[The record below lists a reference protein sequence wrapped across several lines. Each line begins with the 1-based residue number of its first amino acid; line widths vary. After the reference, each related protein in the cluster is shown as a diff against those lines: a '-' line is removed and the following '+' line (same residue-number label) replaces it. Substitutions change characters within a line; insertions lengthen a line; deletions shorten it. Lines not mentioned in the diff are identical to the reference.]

1 MSPANLTAHV
11 HISLFTLLITSVCL
25 LIAFYLFNYS
35 LFLLSVSVATAWAN
49 GLGRDTLWGFTASRS
64 RQDASRQWRQAP
76 WSYRRGHPRRP
87 PLDLSQLSCVRSADS
102 SGCDV
107 SVNQCLL
114 MGTHIYICMLVWKQC
129 WIHQLMSLQHTQHP
143 QFLQHRQPLGT
154 SSSSAEEGSRSSKNR
169 KMIGRM
175 IAFWDRIPDH
185 EQVQKDLKPLA
196 DAMIGNLSRSMQVRV
211 ASDPQLTHPGPS
223 TQSEARRACHPSES
237 GHSRMVET
245 TESH

>member
-1 MSPANLTAHV
+1 MALAETRCGASQLHV
-11 HISLFTLLITSVCL
+11 LFVRVWPRCVKAVKTGTVIIPKRPPQKT
-25 LIAFYLFNYS
+25 
-35 LFLLSVSVATAWAN
+35 TAWPQSTV
-49 GLGRDTLWGFTASRS
+49 LL
-64 RQDASRQWRQAP
+64 
-76 WSYRRGHPRRP
+76 
-87 PLDLSQLSCVRSADS
+87 RSADHR
-102 SGCDV
+102 DAM
-107 SVNQCLL
+107 SVWINVNWWV
-114 MGTHIYICMLVWKQC
+114 HIYIYKYMLVWKQC
-129 WIHQLMSLQHTQHP
+129 WIHQLMSLQHAQHP

>member
-1 MSPANLTAHV
+1 MGQWPWQR
-11 HISLFTLLITSVCL
+11 HIV
-25 LIAFYLFNYS
+25 
-35 LFLLSVSVATAWAN
+35 
-49 GLGRDTLWGFTASRS
+49 GLHS
-64 RQDASRQWRQAP
+64 QDASRQWRQAP

-87 PLDLSQLSCVRSADS
+87 PLDLSQLSCWDLQIHWDAM
-102 SGCDV
+102 
-107 SVNQCLL
+107 SVWINVNWCVH
-114 MGTHIYICMLVWKQC
+114 TYIYICMLVWKQC

>member
-1 MSPANLTAHV
+1 MRQGSEDRHRDHTEEATPEDHGLTSANCPVWDPQIHWDAMSVWINVYWCV
-11 HISLFTLLITSVCL
+11 HIYI
-25 LIAFYLFNYS
+25 Y
-35 LFLLSVSVATAWAN
+35 
-49 GLGRDTLWGFTASRS
+49 
-64 RQDASRQWRQAP
+64 
-76 WSYRRGHPRRP
+76 
-87 PLDLSQLSCVRSADS
+87 
-102 SGCDV
+102 
-107 SVNQCLL
+107 
-114 MGTHIYICMLVWKQC
+114 IYICMLVWKQC
-129 WIHQLMSLQHTQHP
+129 WIHQLMSLQHTRHP
-143 QFLQHRQPLGT
+143 QFLRHRQPLGT

-169 KMIGRM
+169 KVIDRM

>member
-1 MSPANLTAHV
+1 MGQWPWQRHV
-11 HISLFTLLITSVCL
+11 VGLHSFTFSLLEC
-25 LIAFYLFNYS
+25 
-35 LFLLSVSVATAWAN
+35 
-49 GLGRDTLWGFTASRS
+49 G
-64 RQDASRQWRQAP
+64 QDASRQWRQAP

-87 PLDLSQLSCVRSADS
+87 PLDLSQLSCWDRQII
-102 SGCDV
+102 GMRC
-107 SVNQCLL
+107 QCESMLID
-114 MGTHIYICMLVWKQC
+114 GYIYIYKYMLVWKQC
-129 WIHQLMSLQHTQHP
+129 WIHQLMSLQHAQHP